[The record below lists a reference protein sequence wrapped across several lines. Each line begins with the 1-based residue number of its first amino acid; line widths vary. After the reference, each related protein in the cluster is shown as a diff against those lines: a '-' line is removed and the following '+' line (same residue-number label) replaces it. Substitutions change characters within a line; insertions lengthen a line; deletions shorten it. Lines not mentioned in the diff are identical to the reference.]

1 MPATKKVRYI
11 QPVYLP
17 GKHKGKISPAAI
29 RAAVKKV
36 VAERRLAEARRASG
50 DILLHAGG
58 VSDWSQG

>member
-1 MPATKKVRYI
+1 MAKKKEPKGMQYI

-36 VAERRLAEARRASG
+36 VAARRKREAEAARTSATT
-50 DILLHAGG
+50 D
-58 VSDWSQG
+58 VPVK